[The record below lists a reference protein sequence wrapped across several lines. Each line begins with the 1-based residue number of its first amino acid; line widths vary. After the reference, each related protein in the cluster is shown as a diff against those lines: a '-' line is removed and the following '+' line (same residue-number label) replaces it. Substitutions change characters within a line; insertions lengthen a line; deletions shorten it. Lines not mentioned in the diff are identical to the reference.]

1 MKVNIENI
9 KYKIENLNTSLYSEP
24 VINSEPFVPASVLIP
39 VFEKENTSHIL
50 FTKRTDKVS
59 HHKGQISFPGGKF
72 DKTDRDLE
80 FTALRETKEEI
91 GVKPEDIKVIGK
103 INKMI
108 TNTNFIVS
116 PYVGIIPYPY
126 EFSVNPD
133 EISELI
139 LVPVKH
145 LLDKRFFRVE
155 KREFR
160 NQLID
165 IYFYDY
171 MDYIIWGV
179 TGKILFDFLTLIDN
193 TNP

>member
-103 INKMI
+103 INNMI

-145 LLDKRFFRVE
+145 LLDRRFFRVE

-171 MDYIIWGV
+171 MDYTIWGV

-193 TNP
+193 TKP